1 MAPSS
6 PHDEFFKEIFGD
18 LDRARDFLR
27 DTLPPEIRELLDL
40 SKIQRETESFLSP
53 QLAETYADLVFS
65 CPLSGS
71 KALVAILLEHK
82 SWAPKH
88 PHLQLLSYMLGIWE
102 RAESEGSLLPP
113 VIPIVLY
120 QGKERWTVRTL
131 SQSFPGI
138 PDRLRPFLPE
148 FGFLLVDLART
159 SRETL
164 RESYGNR
171 SVLVAMELMKAIFA
185 PAEVAALM
193 ERLTPEDGPMDTELA
208 MRFLRVVLR
217 YIFKRSDYG
226 VQEALTLK
234 LHPATREV
242 TMTME
247 EQILKIGED
256 RGLERGLEQGLER
269 GLRQTALE
277 NARKMVA
284 EGCDWGFITRITGI
298 QPEEL
303 AAA

>member
-1 MAPSS
+1 
-6 PHDEFFKEIFGD
+6 
-18 LDRARDFLR
+18 
-27 DTLPPEIRELLDL
+27 
-40 SKIQRETESFLSP
+40 
-53 QLAETYADLVFS
+53 
-65 CPLSGS
+65 
-71 KALVAILLEHK
+71 
-82 SWAPKH
+82 
-88 PHLQLLSYMLGIWE
+88 MLGIWE
-102 RAESEGSLLPP
+102 RAESEGSLLPS

-120 QGKERWTVRTL
+120 KGKERWTVRTL

-159 SRETL
+159 SRENL

-171 SVLVAMELMKAIFA
+171 SVLMAMELMKAIFS

-193 ERLTPEDGPMDTELA
+193 ERLTPEDGPLDTELA

-217 YIFKRSDYG
+217 YIFNRSDYG

-247 EQILKIGED
+247 EQILKIGEE
-256 RGLERGLEQGLER
+256 RGIEKGIEKGLEQGLEQ
-269 GLRQTALE
+269 GLRQTSLE
-277 NARKMVA
+277 NARKMLDR
-284 EGCDWGFITRITGI
+284 GYDWDAITDITGI
-298 QPEEL
+298 KPEDL
-303 AAA
+303 ATA